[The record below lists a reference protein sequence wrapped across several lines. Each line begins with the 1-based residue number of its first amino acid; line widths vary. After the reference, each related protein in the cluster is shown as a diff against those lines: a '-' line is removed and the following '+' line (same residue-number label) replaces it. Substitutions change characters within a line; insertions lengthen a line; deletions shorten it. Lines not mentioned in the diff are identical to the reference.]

1 MDSNLIT
8 PPDILRNGLHS
19 VTLVDPDQAEV
30 DAVIKFC
37 QYTSQPFNVYVYTPN
52 MDNLIWLEQA
62 VDASDAVIV
71 NSRSNN
77 YNHLCLQQKTFYYG
91 PKNFLENPRKL
102 DDPIQYFVANFKSDK

>member
-8 PPDILRNGLHS
+8 PPDIVQNNSHS
-19 VTLVDPDQAEV
+19 VMLVDPEQFEV

-37 QYTSQPFNVYVYTPN
+37 QYSSRPFNVYVYTPN
-52 MDNLIWLEQA
+52 MDNLVWLEQA
-62 VDASDAVIV
+62 ANASDAVIV

-77 YNHLCLQQKTFYYG
+77 YNHLCLQKNTFYYG

-102 DDPIQYFVANFKSDK
+102 DDPLHYFVSHVNDNK